1 MVSGMGALE
10 QAVEPGPVAGRNVL
24 EEQALVDSLRGGD
37 ESAFRRLVEEHNT
50 TLLRVAR
57 TYAPT
62 DALAEE
68 IVQETWIGVITGI
81 DRFEGRASL
90 RTWIFRILVNVART
104 RSKREARS
112 IPFASVEAV
121 RRNEA
126 EPLDPDRFFS
136 YDHALYPGH
145 WSLGP
150 APWGVPE
157 EHLLA
162 GETREAILSSI
173 DALPPNQREV
183 ITLRDIG
190 GWPAGDVCNALSI
203 SETNG
208 RVLLHRA
215 RAKVRAAIEGLLD
228 AKAPTT

>member
-1 MVSGMGALE
+1 MGGIRQAAGLE
-10 QAVEPGPVAGRNVL
+10 ATSVRTGVD
-24 EEQALVDSLRGGD
+24 EEALVEALRAGD
-37 ESAFRRLVEEHNT
+37 ESAFRRLVEEQSA

-62 DALAEE
+62 EALAEE

-81 DRFEGRASL
+81 DRFEGRSSL
-90 RTWIFRILVNVART
+90 RTWIFRILVNIART

-112 IPFASVEAV
+112 IPFASAGPVGADD
-121 RRNEA
+121 
-126 EPLDPDRFFS
+126 EPLDPDRFFAT
-136 YDHALYPGH
+136 DHALYAGH
-145 WSLGP
+145 WRLGP

-157 EHLLA
+157 ERLLA
-162 GETREAILSSI
+162 GETRATILEAI

-190 GWPAGDVCNALSI
+190 GWPAGEVCNALGV

-215 RAKVRAAIEGLLD
+215 RTKVRAAVEQLLD
-228 AKAPTT
+228 ATAPTT